1 MKLMKKLQKRLA
13 LKLIFKFMKKSI
25 ANVNLRSTG
34 FEHSRGR
41 NKKRRGKDKS
51 SWKKR
56 KSRGEKNKHLSK
68 SLLFSMTKLNEMT
81 TVRTLMMSKNT
92 RKEKFLKK

>member
-1 MKLMKKLQKRLA
+1 MKR
-13 LKLIFKFMKKSI
+13 SI
-25 ANVNLRSTG
+25 ANVSLRPTG
-34 FEHSRGR
+34 FKHSRGR

-56 KSRGEKNKHLSK
+56 KSRGEKKKPLSK
-68 SLLFSMTKLNEMT
+68 SLLFWMTKLSEMK
-81 TVRTLMMSKNT
+81 TVKILKMSKNT

>member
-51 SWKKR
+51 S
-56 KSRGEKNKHLSK
+56 
-68 SLLFSMTKLNEMT
+68 
-81 TVRTLMMSKNT
+81 
-92 RKEKFLKK
+92 